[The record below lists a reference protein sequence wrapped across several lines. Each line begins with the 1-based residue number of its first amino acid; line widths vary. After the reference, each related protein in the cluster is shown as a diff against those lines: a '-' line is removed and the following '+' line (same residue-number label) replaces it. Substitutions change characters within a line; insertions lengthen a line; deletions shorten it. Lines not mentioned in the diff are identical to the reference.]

1 MQSIVFRSR
10 IRAGKQLEELDS
22 VAKGK
27 EARILRIVV
36 PVFND
41 WESLRTL
48 LQDLDQV
55 ASSLPV
61 RISITVVND
70 GSTIPLEADF
80 QECLHLEHVDGIQI
94 IHLITNLGHQRAL
107 AVGLC
112 VAVEDGDCDAI
123 LVMDADGEDSPHAIS
138 DMLHAA
144 GDSSDFCVV
153 ARRGKRSENFTFKLS
168 YLVYKLLFK
177 LLTGRK
183 IAFGNFCLLSRGF
196 ARRLVCIPD
205 LWNNLPAAVLRS
217 KLPIREVPIDRARRY
232 AGESKMSFTT
242 LVVHG
247 LSGLSVYAETIFAR
261 FLILTL
267 VLFLVSGASIS
278 LVLTLRIF
286 FPKYATPGWAS
297 TVSFGISIILVQ
309 TLSFTLSFILM
320 LLNSRVQRLV
330 IPFAE
335 YKQYVD
341 SRQTL
346 LAPVLDEI

>member
-1 MQSIVFRSR
+1 
-10 IRAGKQLEELDS
+10 
-22 VAKGK
+22 
-27 EARILRIVV
+27 
-36 PVFND
+36 
-41 WESLRTL
+41 
-48 LQDLDQV
+48 
-55 ASSLPV
+55 
-61 RISITVVND
+61 
-70 GSTIPLEADF
+70 
-80 QECLHLEHVDGIQI
+80 
-94 IHLITNLGHQRAL
+94 
-107 AVGLC
+107 
-112 VAVEDGDCDAI
+112 
-123 LVMDADGEDSPHAIS
+123 
-138 DMLHAA
+138 
-144 GDSSDFCVV
+144 
-153 ARRGKRSENFTFKLS
+153 
-168 YLVYKLLFK
+168 
-177 LLTGRK
+177 
-183 IAFGNFCLLSRGF
+183 
-196 ARRLVCIPD
+196 
-205 LWNNLPAAVLRS
+205 
-217 KLPIREVPIDRARRY
+217 
-232 AGESKMSFTT
+232 MSFTT